1 MRTMTMKNLDKYN
14 IILAS
19 NSPRRKELLSGLDL
33 QFTVNVMA
41 DIDESYPDTLAPSV
55 VPVYLAE
62 KKAAAYTHA
71 LKENDLLIT
80 ADTVVCTETEI
91 LGKPACKDE
100 AVEMLR
106 KLSGKE
112 HQVVTGVA
120 VVSMGKT
127 ESFAS
132 ITSVLFDVLTDEEID
147 YYVEKYRPYDKAGSY
162 GIQEWIGYI
171 GVQSINGSYFNV
183 MGLPVQKL
191 YTVLKGY

>member
-1 MRTMTMKNLDKYN
+1 MKNLDKYN
-14 IILAS
+14 IVLAS

-62 KKAAAYTHA
+62 KKAEAYLIT
-71 LKENDLLIT
+71 LQDNDLLIT

-91 LGKPACKDE
+91 LGKPACKEE

-120 VVSMGKT
+120 VTTTNKI
-127 ESFAS
+127 ESFAAV
-132 ITSVLFDVLTDEEID
+132 TSVLFDVLSDEEIE

-171 GVQSINGSYFNV
+171 GVKSINGSYFNV

>member
-1 MRTMTMKNLDKYN
+1 MLTMKNLDKYN
-14 IILAS
+14 IVLAS

-62 KKAAAYTHA
+62 KKAEAYLIT
-71 LKENDLLIT
+71 LQDNDLLIT

-91 LGKPACKDE
+91 LGKPACKEE

-120 VVSMGKT
+120 VTTTDKI
-127 ESFAS
+127 ESFAAV
-132 ITSVLFDVLTDEEID
+132 TSVLFDVLSEEEIE

-171 GVQSINGSYFNV
+171 GVKSINGSYFNV

>member
-1 MRTMTMKNLDKYN
+1 MLTMKNLDKYN

-62 KKAAAYTHA
+62 KKAEAYLIT
-71 LKENDLLIT
+71 LQDNDLLIT

-91 LGKPACKDE
+91 LGKPACKEE

-120 VVSMGKT
+120 VTTTDKI
-127 ESFAS
+127 ESFAAV
-132 ITSVLFDVLTDEEID
+132 TSVLFDVLSEEEIE

-171 GVQSINGSYFNV
+171 GVKSINGSYFNV

>member
-1 MRTMTMKNLDKYN
+1 MLTMKNLDKYN

-55 VPVYLAE
+55 VHVYLAE
-62 KKAAAYTHA
+62 KKAEAYLIT
-71 LKENDLLIT
+71 LQDNDLLIT

-91 LGKPACKDE
+91 LGKPACKEE

-120 VVSMGKT
+120 VTTMDKI
-127 ESFAS
+127 ESFAAV
-132 ITSVLFDVLTDEEID
+132 TSVLFDVLSEEEIE

-171 GVQSINGSYFNV
+171 GVKSINGSYFNV

>member
-1 MRTMTMKNLDKYN
+1 MLTMKNLDKYN

-62 KKAAAYTHA
+62 KKAEAYLIT
-71 LKENDLLIT
+71 LQDNDLLIT

-91 LGKPACKDE
+91 LGKPACKEE

-120 VVSMGKT
+120 VTTTNKI
-127 ESFAS
+127 ESFAAV
-132 ITSVLFDVLTDEEID
+132 TSVLFDVLSDEEIE

-171 GVQSINGSYFNV
+171 GVKSINGSYFNV

>member
-1 MRTMTMKNLDKYN
+1 MLTMKNLDKYN

-62 KKAAAYTHA
+62 KKAAAYMHV

-91 LGKPACKDE
+91 LGKPTCKDE

-120 VVSMGKT
+120 VVLMGKT

-132 ITSVLFDVLTDEEID
+132 VTSVLFDMLTDEEID

-162 GIQEWIGYI
+162 GIQEWIGFI
-171 GVQSINGSYFNV
+171 GVKSINGSYFNV

-191 YTVLKGY
+191 YTLLKGY

>member
-1 MRTMTMKNLDKYN
+1 MRTITMKNLDKYN

>member
-1 MRTMTMKNLDKYN
+1 MKNLDKYN

-62 KKAAAYTHA
+62 KKAEAYLIT
-71 LKENDLLIT
+71 LQDNDLLIT

-91 LGKPACKDE
+91 LGKPACKEE

-120 VVSMGKT
+120 VTTTNKI
-127 ESFAS
+127 ESFAAV
-132 ITSVLFDVLTDEEID
+132 TSVLFDVLSDEEIE

-171 GVQSINGSYFNV
+171 GVKSINGSYFNV

>member
-1 MRTMTMKNLDKYN
+1 MKNLDKYN

-62 KKAAAYTHA
+62 KKAEAYLIT
-71 LKENDLLIT
+71 LQDNDLLIT

-91 LGKPACKDE
+91 LGKPACKEE

-120 VVSMGKT
+120 VTTTDKM
-127 ESFAS
+127 ESFAAV
-132 ITSVLFDVLTDEEID
+132 TSVLFDVLSEEEIE

-171 GVQSINGSYFNV
+171 GVKSINGSYFNV

>member
-1 MRTMTMKNLDKYN
+1 MKNLDKYN
-14 IILAS
+14 IVLAS

-62 KKAAAYTHA
+62 KKAEAYLIT
-71 LKENDLLIT
+71 LQDNDLLIT

-91 LGKPACKDE
+91 LGKPACKEE

-120 VVSMGKT
+120 VTTMDKM
-127 ESFAS
+127 ESFAAV
-132 ITSVLFDVLTDEEID
+132 TSVLFDVLSEEEIE

-171 GVQSINGSYFNV
+171 GVKSINGSYFNV

>member
-1 MRTMTMKNLDKYN
+1 MKNLDKYN

-41 DIDESYPDTLAPSV
+41 DIDESYSDTLAPSV

-62 KKAAAYTHA
+62 KKAEAYLIT
-71 LKENDLLIT
+71 LQDNDLLIT

-91 LGKPACKDE
+91 LGKPACKEE

-120 VVSMGKT
+120 VTTMDKI
-127 ESFAS
+127 ESFAAV
-132 ITSVLFDVLTDEEID
+132 TSVLFDVLSEEEIE

-171 GVQSINGSYFNV
+171 GVKSINGSYFNV

>member
-1 MRTMTMKNLDKYN
+1 MTMKNLDKYN
-14 IILAS
+14 IVLAS

-62 KKAAAYTHA
+62 KKAEAYLIT
-71 LKENDLLIT
+71 LQDNDLLIT

-91 LGKPACKDE
+91 LGKPACKEE

-120 VVSMGKT
+120 VTTMDKI
-127 ESFAS
+127 ESFAAV
-132 ITSVLFDVLTDEEID
+132 TSVLFDVLSEEEIE

-171 GVQSINGSYFNV
+171 GVKSINGSYFNV

>member
-1 MRTMTMKNLDKYN
+1 MKNLDKYN

-41 DIDESYPDTLAPSV
+41 DIDESYPDTLAPSM

-62 KKAAAYTHA
+62 KKAAAYIHA

-120 VVSMGKT
+120 IVSLGKT

-132 ITSVLFDVLTDEEID
+132 VTSVLFDVLTDEEID
-147 YYVEKYRPYDKAGSY
+147 YYVEKYCPYDKAGSY

-171 GVQSINGSYFNV
+171 GVKSIKGSYFNV

-191 YTVLKGY
+191 YRVLCDY

>member
-1 MRTMTMKNLDKYN
+1 MKNLDKYN
-14 IILAS
+14 IVLAS

-62 KKAAAYTHA
+62 KKAEAYLIT
-71 LKENDLLIT
+71 LQDNDLLIT

-91 LGKPACKDE
+91 LGKPACKED

-120 VVSMGKT
+120 VTTTDKI
-127 ESFAS
+127 ESFAAV
-132 ITSVLFDVLTDEEID
+132 TSVLFDVLSEEEIE

-171 GVQSINGSYFNV
+171 GVKSINGSYFNV

>member
-1 MRTMTMKNLDKYN
+1 MLTMKNLDKYN

-62 KKAAAYTHA
+62 KKAEAYLIT
-71 LKENDLLIT
+71 LQDNDLLIT

-91 LGKPACKDE
+91 LGKPACKEE

-120 VVSMGKT
+120 VTTTDKM
-127 ESFAS
+127 ESFAAV
-132 ITSVLFDVLTDEEID
+132 TSVLFDVLSEEEIE

-171 GVQSINGSYFNV
+171 GVKSINGSYFNV

>member
-1 MRTMTMKNLDKYN
+1 MLTMKNLDKYN
-14 IILAS
+14 IVLAS

-62 KKAAAYTHA
+62 KKAEAYLIT
-71 LKENDLLIT
+71 LQDNDLLIT

-91 LGKPACKDE
+91 LGKPACKEE

-120 VVSMGKT
+120 VTTTDKM
-127 ESFAS
+127 ESFAAV
-132 ITSVLFDVLTDEEID
+132 TSVLFDVLSEEEIE

-171 GVQSINGSYFNV
+171 GVKSINGSYFNV

>member
-1 MRTMTMKNLDKYN
+1 MKVQTMKNIDKYN

-33 QFTVNVMA
+33 DFSVNVMT
-41 DIDESYPDTLAPSV
+41 DIDESYPETLAPPV

-62 KKAAAYTHA
+62 KKAAAYLHTM
-71 LKENDLLIT
+71 KENDLLIT
-80 ADTVVCTETEI
+80 ADTVVCTDSEI
-91 LGKPACKDE
+91 LGKPACKEE
-100 AVEMLR
+100 ALEMLR

-120 VVSMGKT
+120 VVTKEKT
-127 ESFAS
+127 HSFAS
-132 ITSVLFDVLTDEEID
+132 TTTVLFDILTDEEIN
-147 YYVEKYRPYDKAGSY
+147 YYVEKYMPYDKAGSY

-171 GVQSINGSYFNV
+171 GVKSINGSYFNV

-191 YTVLKGY
+191 YTVLKDF